1 MANPVMPRGMRPVT
15 EGYSMSA
22 PGGVARTEVAGGLAR
37 YGLAWDRGVQPFR
50 VTMILDDTQ
59 FSVWVAFF
67 LHVIKK
73 GSIAF
78 EMPLDSGFGAA
89 PHLCNILPDSYNAN
103 RTAGGNYSVSFVV
116 EAESAAYQM
125 TSADALTLIAF
136 YNEYGRDSA
145 AMLSRLNQF
154 ANLDTMVLGT

>member
-1 MANPVMPRGMRPVT
+1 MTNPVMPRGMRPVT

-22 PGGVARTEVAGGLAR
+22 PGGVARTEVAGGMAR
-37 YGLAWDRGVQPFR
+37 YGLAWDRGVQTFR

-59 FSVWVAFF
+59 FSVWTAFF

-78 EMPLDSGFGAA
+78 EMPLDSGYGVSE
-89 PHLCNILPDSYNAN
+89 HLCNIVPDSYNAN
-103 RTAGGNYSVSFVV
+103 RTAGGNYAVSMVV

-125 TSADALTLIAF
+125 TSTDALALIALH
-136 YNEYGRDSA
+136 EQYGRDSDA
-145 AMLSRLNQF
+145 LLARLHQF
-154 ANLDTMVLGT
+154 ANLDALVLGT